1 VLVAIRDY
9 FRVNLKRTVKALLVI
24 YACFLI
30 GTLVVLIQSRGT
42 TQLHSTV
49 IIGIISALFLA
60 VLVGLFVLVVGLI
73 DASRRIV
80 TQARAAG
87 LSVEEYVNSQPYR
100 DRVVELFERT
110 DKEPRWF

>member
-1 VLVAIRDY
+1 
-9 FRVNLKRTVKALLVI
+9 VNFKRTIKSFLVI

-30 GTLVVLIQSRGT
+30 GTIVVLIQSRGT
-42 TQLHSTV
+42 NELHSTV
-49 IIGIISALFLA
+49 LIGIISALFVA
-60 VLVGLFVLVVGLI
+60 VLVGLFVLVVGII
-73 DASRRIV
+73 DASRRIG

-87 LSVEEYVNSQPYR
+87 LSVREYVDSQPYR